1 MNFYRKYL
9 IPVFF
14 ICVSLISWTGKADI
28 NSIEIRVLPE
38 SVVYDEYYS
47 LGDIAELD
55 GFDIETI
62 QKLAKLKIGKSPLPG
77 RSLFV
82 SHGKIRRVLNGS
94 KIKRDF
100 KLNFPSRPVVSRA
113 SIKIT
118 QQQLEE
124 LAYSVIKKEYQEYEN
139 VKITVRSKFRDL
151 YLPKGKVTYET
162 ERIGN
167 RGQLGGYLT
176 WSLSLQLNGEEFKKL
191 YVKAKV
197 EVFDEVVVA
206 TKRITRGEKI
216 AKEDLTSITKNISNA
231 KIGYQSKQKL
241 VVGQQAKRDIFVN
254 ETVSNGLVEQP
265 ILIKKGTPVKLIYK
279 TKSMVLTNIVKAL
292 KPGKKGEIIPVR
304 PLTGQSTKTIYAV
317 VVDSNSVEVAL

>member
-1 MNFYRKYL
+1 MLISRKYVIL
-9 IPVFF
+9 FLVA
-14 ICVSLISWTGKADI
+14 CVSLFSWTVKANI
-28 NSIEIRVLPE
+28 NAIEIRVLPE

-62 QKLAKLKIGKSPLPG
+62 QQLAKLKIGKSPLPG

-82 SHGKIRRVLNGS
+82 SHGKIRRVLATS
-94 KIKRDF
+94 KVDRDF
-100 KLNFPSRPVVSRA
+100 KLDFPSRPIVSRA

-124 LAYSVIKKEYQEYEN
+124 LAQNVIKKEYQNFEN
-139 VKITVRSKFRDL
+139 VKITVRSKFRDI
-151 YLPKGKVTYET
+151 YLPKGRVTYEI

-167 RGQLGGYLT
+167 SGQLGGYLT

-206 TKRITRGEKI
+206 KNRISRGEKI
-216 AKEDLTSITKNISNA
+216 AKEDLTAITKNVSTA
-231 KIGYQSKQKL
+231 KIGYQSKQNL
-241 VVGQQAKRDIFVN
+241 VVGQQAKRDIYAN
-254 ETVSNGLVEQP
+254 ETVSKSLVESP

-279 TKSMVLTNIVKAL
+279 TKSMQLTNIVKAL

-304 PLTGQSTKTIYAV
+304 TLKGSKTIYAV
-317 VVDSNSVEVAL
+317 VIDSNSVEVAL